1 MKTLLFILLQ
11 AIIVGD
17 IADVATGEPI
27 ANASVYYAN
36 TKDGTTSD
44 NEGSFYLKA
53 DFERKR
59 TLVVSAIGYH
69 SERFVIEPNQM
80 AGIDVRLRE
89 KTSQLQELLVT
100 PGANPAL
107 AMIDSLRAH
116 RIDYD
121 QNPNITYEHVTE
133 LGLSEFTPQQLKR
146 HLWKQIEPYLVDSF
160 LPLYRCEETV
170 GYRDQWERIGP
181 KKEEAFILTA
191 TDYEVLLADNSHLN
205 FYHNEIPLIGKAF
218 LSPLASAGKTY
229 YNYYLVDS
237 SEVAGGKT
245 YTLDFKTKN
254 PFYAT
259 FNGRMVVDSGTWA
272 IRSIE
277 AKIPRQ
283 SSVNYLVGGSIR
295 QAFDGQQNLKEEDV
309 TALLDFSIKGDSS
322 HVWPSAMLRQS
333 LSSVKLKVD
342 SLKKP
347 SSLEVDSLTAQR
359 SNSESGRSA
368 ERSFS
373 PQGDP
378 MIQFATWLARIISTG
393 YIPTGTA
400 IDFGHVQE
408 ILQVNKIEGVHVGIP
423 LRTNERLWK
432 NVSLEA
438 AVGYGFK
445 DRQFKGLGKIS
456 FNLPTLR
463 RNIIKVEYRDQY
475 VWEEVDDFTSLM
487 RENGVGYGTMD
498 FTAYAFEALYS
509 NKNAT
514 SSMIRKRQFQ
524 IATENDWSD
533 VCETNLYFRLGDIR
547 PPSAERPLTLKDR
560 YAEGVS
566 YGALGGIVRLGWG
579 ERKVDS
585 YFRRVHVGGRYPT
598 VFVGAELGGVSPY
611 PTSPERGGVSYDLY
625 GKLTLMVKQTV
636 SLGLGGNLD
645 YVAQV
650 GTTIGQVPFTLLHH
664 FEGNQG
670 YAYDPYRFTLMNNLQ
685 YNAKHFC
692 ALHLSWNGQGVLF
705 NLIPG
710 IQYLRLRELVTFKL
724 AANLDPA
731 SYRDETNPF
740 REPYVEVGC
749 GIGNILRVL
758 DLHSVWRVT
767 NRQDPTTPRW
777 AMRFRIHLDL

>member
-17 IADVATGEPI
+17 IADAVTGEPI

-36 TKDGTTSD
+36 TKEGTTSN

-53 DFERKR
+53 DFNRKR

-107 AMIDSLRAH
+107 AMIDSVRAH

-121 QNPNITYEHVTE
+121 KNPNITYEHVTE
-133 LGLSEFTPQQLKR
+133 LGLSEFTAQQLKR
-146 HLWKQIEPYLVDSF
+146 HLWKQLEPYLVDSF
-160 LPLYRCEETV
+160 LPLYRCEETIAF
-170 GYRDQWERIGP
+170 RDQWETVGP

-191 TDYEVLLADNSHLN
+191 TDYEALLADNSHLN
-205 FYHNEIPLIGKAF
+205 FYRNEISLIGKAF

-237 SEVAGGKT
+237 SDVAGRKT

-272 IRSIE
+272 IHSIE

-322 HVWPSAMLRQS
+322 HIFPSVLLTQKMKKNEECMPFGQLKNEDSIGAPVASNDADRLNEQTTGM
-333 LSSVKLKVD
+333 VK
-342 SLKKP
+342 
-347 SSLEVDSLTAQR
+347 
-359 SNSESGRSA
+359 
-368 ERSFS
+368 
-373 PQGDP
+373 
-378 MIQFATWLARIISTG
+378 FASWMARIISTG

-463 RNIIKVEYRDQY
+463 RNILKVEYRDQY

-498 FTAYAFEALYS
+498 FTSYAFEALYS

-514 SSMIRKRQFQ
+514 SSMIRRRQFQ
-524 IATENDWSD
+524 MATENDWSD
-533 VCETNLYFRLGDIR
+533 ICETSLYFRLGDIR

-598 VFVGAELGGVSPY
+598 VFLGAEMGGVSPY
-611 PTSPERGGVSYDLY
+611 PTTPERGGSSYDLY

-731 SYRDETNPF
+731 SYKDQTNPF
-740 REPYVEVGC
+740 HQPYVEVGC

>member
-17 IADVATGEPI
+17 IADAVTGEPI

-36 TKDGTTSD
+36 TKDGTTSN

-107 AMIDSLRAH
+107 AMIDSVRAH
-116 RIDYD
+116 RKDYD
-121 QNPNITYEHVTE
+121 KTPDITYEHVTA
-133 LGLSEFTPQQLKR
+133 LGLSEFTAQQLKR
-146 HLWKQIEPYLVDSF
+146 HLWKQLEPYLVDSF
-160 LPLYRCEETV
+160 LPLYRCEETI

-205 FYHNEIPLIGKAF
+205 FYHNEIPIIGKAF

-237 SEVAGGKT
+237 SEVEGGKT

-322 HVWPSAMLRQS
+322 HIFPSVLLTQKMKKNEECMPFGQLKNEDSIGAPVASNDADRLNEQTTGM
-333 LSSVKLKVD
+333 VK
-342 SLKKP
+342 
-347 SSLEVDSLTAQR
+347 
-359 SNSESGRSA
+359 
-368 ERSFS
+368 
-373 PQGDP
+373 
-378 MIQFATWLARIISTG
+378 FASWMARIISTG

-400 IDFGHVQE
+400 IYFGHVQE

-463 RNIIKVEYRDQY
+463 RNILKVEYRDQY

-509 NKNAT
+509 NKYAT
-514 SSMIRKRQFQ
+514 SSIIRKRQFQ

-547 PPSAERPLTLKDR
+547 PPSAEGPLTLKDR
-560 YAEGVS
+560 YAEGLLF
-566 YGALGGIVRLGWG
+566 GAVGGIVRLGWG

-685 YNAKHFC
+685 YNARHFC

-740 REPYVEVGC
+740 HEPYVEVGC